1 MPPTQ
6 RVSQPVSELLLAWQA
21 TGDERAFE
29 QLFAAIA
36 PLVERVARQM
46 LRSADIA
53 DPGAIDDVTSR
64 VFDHLRRLPGPHG
77 GERGVERFRPVAS
90 CDQAA
95 GQISDGGIAFVR
107 WLTRERARDIA
118 RARRRQARHAKVF
131 SQLDAVDAG
140 VVWRLP
146 DDDQFDGDPGIDEVR
161 LAITMLDDRARR
173 VIELLLAGEN
183 QSSIAK
189 LMDVCEGTVSRIRA
203 RAIERIQAQ
212 LRVPGAGG

>member
-1 MPPTQ
+1 
-6 RVSQPVSELLLAWQA
+6 
-21 TGDERAFE
+21 
-29 QLFAAIA
+29 
-36 PLVERVARQM
+36 
-46 LRSADIA
+46 
-53 DPGAIDDVTSR
+53 
-64 VFDHLRRLPGPHG
+64 
-77 GERGVERFRPVAS
+77 VERFRPVAS